1 MTDLVASRSPFVDGA
16 FVTGAG
22 EPFTITDPGTE
33 ETVATV
39 EGASLE
45 QVADAI
51 AAARRAFDT
60 GPWPR
65 MSVDERCDALLRLA
79 DAIESRRDV
88 LTETV
93 ISEAGCPL
101 GFTQM
106 MQVGM
111 GLASSR
117 DLVGLARSLPEWEH
131 NELPMSEYV
140 AGDKVKLSIRRYE
153 PVGVVAAI
161 TPSNFP
167 FTTNMW
173 KIVPALATGCTVVLR
188 PSPAT
193 PLEATF
199 LGEAAEE
206 AGIPAG
212 VLNVVPELG
221 RSGAESARRP
231 ARD

>member
-1 MTDLVASRSPFVDGA
+1 MTDLVASRSPFIDGA

-33 ETVATV
+33 EIVATV

-51 AAARRAFDT
+51 AAARRAFDS

-65 MSVDERCDALLRLA
+65 MTVDERCDALLRFA
-79 DAIESRRDV
+79 DAIEARRDV
-88 LTETV
+88 LVETV
-93 ISEAGCPL
+93 IAEAGCPL

-131 NELPMSEYV
+131 NELPMQEYV

-153 PVGVVAAI
+153 PVGVVERDHAVELPLHHQHVEGRAGARHRLHGG
-161 TPSNFP
+161 
-167 FTTNMW
+167 
-173 KIVPALATGCTVVLR
+173 PA
-188 PSPAT
+188 
-193 PLEATF
+193 
-199 LGEAAEE
+199 
-206 AGIPAG
+206 
-212 VLNVVPELG
+212 PEPVH
-221 RSGAESARRP
+221 P
-231 ARD
+231 ARGHLPR